1 MEQKKFSISKR
12 LKSFVYAFNGLIVL
26 FKEEHNARIHLIATI
41 LVITAA
47 VLLKLNFYEWIAVTF
62 AIGFVISVEI
72 INTVIEN
79 MADFVSPAKN
89 DKIKKIKDLSAAA
102 VLISSMTA
110 LTIGLIVF
118 IPKIKMIF

>member
-1 MEQKKFSISKR
+1 MDCGY
-12 LKSFVYAFNGLIVL
+12 LCN
-26 FKEEHNARIHLIATI
+26 RIC
-41 LVITAA
+41 
-47 VLLKLNFYEWIAVTF
+47 N
-62 AIGFVISVEI
+62 SVEI